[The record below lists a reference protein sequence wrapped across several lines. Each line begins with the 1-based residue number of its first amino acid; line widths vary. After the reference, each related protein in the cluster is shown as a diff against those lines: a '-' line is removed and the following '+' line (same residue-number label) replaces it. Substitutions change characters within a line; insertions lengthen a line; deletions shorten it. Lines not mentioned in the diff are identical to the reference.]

1 MNDNYGQLRKDIHQV
16 FYDFLVHEYKIFKDG
31 EFDFEFME
39 YRTDDILH
47 IIKNCGGDI
56 CEYETI
62 FKNQR
67 EGDKLKCQNMKQL
80 EKI

>member
-1 MNDNYGQLRKDIHQV
+1 MINGYGQLRKDIHQV
-16 FYDFLVHEYKIFKDG
+16 FYDFFKHEYSIQKAG

-39 YRTDDILH
+39 FRTDDILN

-56 CEYETI
+56 CKYESI

-67 EGDKLKCQNMKQL
+67 EGDRLWVEKLKM
-80 EKI
+80 

>member
-1 MNDNYGQLRKDIHQV
+1 MNNGYGQLREDIHQV
-16 FYDFLVHEYKIFKDG
+16 FYDFLNHEYRICKAG

-39 YRTDDILH
+39 YCTDDILH

-80 EKI
+80 EQI